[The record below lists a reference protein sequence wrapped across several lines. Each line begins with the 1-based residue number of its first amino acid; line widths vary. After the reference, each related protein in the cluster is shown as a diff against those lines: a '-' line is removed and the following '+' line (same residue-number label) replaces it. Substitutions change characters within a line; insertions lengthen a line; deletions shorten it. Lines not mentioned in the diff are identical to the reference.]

1 LQVASIA
8 IGGSLQSARSINL
21 LLAIH
26 NHQPV
31 GNFDF
36 VFQDSYDR
44 AYKPFL
50 DLLAKHPRVKVS
62 LHYTGPL
69 LDWFSRHR
77 PEFYSKIGAL
87 LDAGQVEMMTGAYY
101 EAILSVIPEEDGK
114 GQIRKLSDT
123 IKRDFHDQPTG
134 MWLAERV
141 WEQHIARP
149 IAESGVKF
157 VLLDDTHFLSAGL
170 KEDDL
175 VGYYLTEERGSKLAL
190 FPTSKTLRY
199 TIPFQPVQQTIDLLR
214 SLASD
219 AGDRVV
225 TFGDDGEKFGVWP
238 TTYKHVYEDG
248 WLEEFFAILEANSDW
263 LHIRHFSDILHSIPP
278 IGRIYLPDSSYMEMG
293 HWVLSPEAFHRF
305 EEFSELLEAD
315 EPFGKY
321 RQFVKGGFWRNF
333 LVKYPEANTL
343 HKKMLYLSK
352 RAHSLERKGK
362 KVADALEY
370 LWAGQCNDAYW
381 HGVFGGLYLPHIRAE
396 AFRNLLRAENI
407 LNSTGGFEGIR
418 AKKTD
423 FDCDGHDELLAESS
437 EINAY
442 FKLDAGGS
450 IFELDFLPISTNL
463 GNVMTRREEG
473 YHQKLLAM
481 GKEASSSSGS
491 PGVASIHD
499 LVLKKEE
506 NLDQYLAYDWYRR
519 ASLVD
524 HFLGDGVTL
533 EDFSKC
539 RFAEQGDFV
548 NQPYEFRAGKKGQDL
563 RINLWREGHVW
574 SQNRHLPLR
583 VSKTAVLRG
592 GISGIELDYE
602 IENSTKELLD
612 LWFGIEF
619 CFALSAGDA
628 PDRYYRFNGSTPDDM
643 RLRSVGAL
651 KDVSSMSLIDEWLG
665 IDVALSFAQPA
676 EVWRFPIETISLS
689 EGGFER
695 VYQGSVV
702 FPNWHIRLETKWACR
717 ILLELKRISK
727 L

>member
-1 LQVASIA
+1 
-8 IGGSLQSARSINL
+8 LQSTRSINL

-50 DLLAKHPRVKVS
+50 DLLAKHPRIKVS

-69 LDWFSRHR
+69 LDWFSKHR

-87 LDAGQVEMMTGAYY
+87 LDVGQVEMMTGAYY
-101 EAILSVIPEEDGK
+101 EAILPVVPEEDGK

-123 IKRDFHDQPTG
+123 IKQNFHGEPIG

-214 SLASD
+214 DLASD

-248 WLEEFFAILEANSDW
+248 WLEEFFTTLEVNSDW
-263 LHIRHFSDILHSIPP
+263 LHIRHFSDVLQSIPP
-278 IGRIYLPDSSYMEMG
+278 TGRIYLPDSSYMEMG
-293 HWVLSPEAFHRF
+293 HWVLQPEAFHRY
-305 EEFSELLEAD
+305 EEFSELLKAD
-315 EPFGKY
+315 EPFAKY

-343 HKKMLYLSK
+343 HKKMLRLSR
-352 RAHSLERKGK
+352 RAHSLEGKGK

-370 LWAGQCNDAYW
+370 LWAGQCNDVYW
-381 HGVFGGLYLPHIRAE
+381 HGVFGGLYLPHLRGE
-396 AFRNLLRAENI
+396 AFRNLLRAENV
-407 LNSTGGFEGIR
+407 LNSLAGVGGIR
-418 AKKTD
+418 VKKTD
-423 FDCDGHDELLAESS
+423 FDCDGRDELLVESS
-437 EINAY
+437 QINAY
-442 FKLDAGGS
+442 FKLDSGGS

-499 LVLKKEE
+499 LALKKEE
-506 NLDQYLAYDWYRR
+506 NLDKYLTYDWYRR
-519 ASLVD
+519 ATLVD

-548 NQPYEFRAGKKGQDL
+548 NRPYEYKTEKKGKDL
-563 RINLWREGHVW
+563 RINLWRDGHVW
-574 SQNRHLPLR
+574 SGDRHLPLR
-583 VSKTAVLRG
+583 VSKTVMLKNAA
-592 GISGIELDYE
+592 SGIEFNYE
-602 IENSTKELLD
+602 IVNSTKEILD

-628 PDRYYRFNGSTPDDM
+628 PDRYYSFKGATPEDLRLGSM
-643 RLRSVGAL
+643 GAI
-651 KDVSSMSLIDEWLG
+651 KEVPSMSLVDEWL
-665 IDVALSFAQPA
+665 DVEVALSFDEPA
-676 EVWRFPIETISLS
+676 AVWRFPIETVSLS

-702 FPNWHIRLETKWACR
+702 FPHWHLRLETKWAGK

-727 L
+727 R

>member
-1 LQVASIA
+1 LKK
-8 IGGSLQSARSINL
+8 INL

-50 DLLAKHPRVKVS
+50 DLLARHPRVKVS

-69 LDWFSRHR
+69 LDWFSKHR

-87 LDAGQVEMMTGAYY
+87 LDSGQVEMMTGAYY
-101 EAILSVIPEEDGK
+101 EAILPVVPEEDGK

-123 IKRDFHDQPTG
+123 INHDFHAQPTG

-141 WEQHIARP
+141 WEQHIARL

-175 VGYYLTEERGSKLAL
+175 VGYYITEEQGRKLAL

-214 SLASD
+214 SLATD

-248 WLEEFFAILEANSDW
+248 WLEEFFTTLEANSDW
-263 LHIRHFSDILHSIPP
+263 LHIRHFSDVLQSIPP
-278 IGRIYLPDSSYMEMG
+278 TGRIYLPDSSYMEMG
-293 HWVLSPEAFHRF
+293 HWVLPSEAFHRY
-305 EEFSELLEAD
+305 EEFSELLKAD

-343 HKKMLYLSK
+343 HKKMLHLSK

-362 KVADALEY
+362 KVGDALEY
-370 LWAGQCNDAYW
+370 LWAGQCNDVYW
-381 HGVFGGLYLPHIRAE
+381 HGVFGGLYLPHLRAE

-407 LNSTGGFEGIR
+407 LNSVSGVEGIR
-418 AKKTD
+418 VRRTD
-423 FDCDGHDELLAESS
+423 FDCDGRDELLVESPQM
-437 EINAY
+437 NAY

-473 YHQKLLAM
+473 YHRKLLAI
-481 GKEASSSSGS
+481 GKEASSSTGS
-491 PGVASIHD
+491 QGVASIHE

-524 HFLGDGVTL
+524 HFLGEGVTL
-533 EDFSKC
+533 EDFSRC
-539 RFAEQGDFV
+539 RFPEQGDFV
-548 NQPYEFRAGKKGQDL
+548 NQQYRCKTEKEGKDL
-563 RINLWREGHVW
+563 RINLWRDGHVW

-583 VSKTAVLRG
+583 VSKTVELKNGTA
-592 GISGIELDYE
+592 GIELDYK
-602 IENSTKELLD
+602 IENSTNQILD

-628 PDRYYRFNGSTPDDM
+628 PDRYYRFDGVTHEDL
-643 RLRSVGAL
+643 RLRSTGAL
-651 KDVSSMSLIDEWLG
+651 KGVPSMSLIDQWLG
-665 IDVALSFAQPA
+665 VDVALSFGQPVD
-676 EVWRFPIETISLS
+676 VWRFPIETISLS

-702 FPNWHIRLETKWACR
+702 FPNWHIRLERKWDAR

-727 L
+727 